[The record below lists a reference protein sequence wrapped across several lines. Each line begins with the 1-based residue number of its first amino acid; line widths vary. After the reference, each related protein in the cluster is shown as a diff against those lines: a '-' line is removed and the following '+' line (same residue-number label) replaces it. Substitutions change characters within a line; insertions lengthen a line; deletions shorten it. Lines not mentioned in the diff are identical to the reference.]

1 MKSFFKLLLLS
12 LLPGVCFGGATS
24 SPPAW
29 VYPGANNVLMSV
41 TVFIKNVTIL
51 TSGGLNTDIATIT
64 LPAGITRWHIPVAG
78 KQYYAVAET
87 AAGTLAGA
95 SVALYDAPNAG
106 GTEWVV
112 PIAQPSG
119 VGVAV
124 VGDSG
129 SNTPSSSTTLYLHQT
144 ANSANAGTVSFYI
157 TIYPIN

>member
-1 MKSFFKLLLLS
+1 MKSFFKLLLLFV
-12 LLPGVCFGGATS
+12 LPAVCFGGATS

-41 TVFIKNVTIL
+41 TVFVKNVTIL

-64 LPAGITRWHIPVAG
+64 LPAGITRWHIPTVG
-78 KQYYAVAET
+78 KQFYAVAET
-87 AAGTLAGA
+87 AAGTLAGGMI
-95 SVALYDAPNAG
+95 ALYDAPNAG
-106 GTEWVV
+106 GIQWVT
-112 PIAQPSG
+112 PITLPSAA
-119 VGVAV
+119 GVAV

-129 SNTPSSSTTLYLHQT
+129 GNSPSTSTVLYLHQT